1 MVVGWGNIKMSKWAI
16 EEKEELGHHN
26 VSETYLP
33 PFPFSCQRDMN
44 LVVCPFHIGGGG
56 GGAAAAAKFTPKWGR
71 ESPYKIEGFFDQT
84 S

>member
-1 MVVGWGNIKMSKWAI
+1 MSKWAI

-26 VSETYLP
+26 VSETYP
-33 PFPFSCQRDMN
+33 SPFPFSCQRDMN

-56 GGAAAAAKFTPKWGR
+56 GGGGGAAAAKFTPKWER
-71 ESPYKIEGFFDQT
+71 ESPYNFEGFPDQT